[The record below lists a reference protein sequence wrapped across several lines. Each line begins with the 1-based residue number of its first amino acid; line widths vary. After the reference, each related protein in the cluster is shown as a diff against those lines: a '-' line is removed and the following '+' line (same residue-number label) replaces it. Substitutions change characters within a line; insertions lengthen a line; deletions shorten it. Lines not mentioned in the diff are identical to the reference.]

1 METNL
6 TVILPI
12 LTLDE
17 KEKDLFANA
26 VKSIEDQKVSVD
38 RLLIVVP
45 KNSEAKKTL
54 DSYDFTEEIK
64 NITTVVEND
73 GETDFCSQVNLGVE
87 NCETEWFSILELDD
101 IYSAIWFDNFVEY
114 REHYKEVDLFLP
126 IVLDVNDENKFLH
139 FSNEPVWARDFSE
152 KMGYVD
158 YDSLLNFPNF
168 QLCGSVIS
176 TESFKSVGDRLFFN
190 YEFLLRMSYYDMT
203 MMTMPK

>member
-6 TVILPI
+6 TVIIPV

-26 VKSIEDQKVSVD
+26 IKSIEDQKVGVEKI
-38 RLLIVVP
+38 LIVVP
-45 KNSEAKKTL
+45 KNSETKKTL
-54 DSYDFTEEIK
+54 DSYDFSDEIK
-64 NITTVVEND
+64 NIITIVEND
-73 GETDFCSQVNLGVE
+73 GDTDFSTQINVGVD
-87 NCETEWFSILELDD
+87 NCKTEWFSILEVDD
-101 IYSAIWFDNFVEY
+101 IYSAIWFDNFMVY

-152 KMGYVD
+152 KMGYID

-168 QLCGSVIS
+168 QVCGSIIK
-176 TESFKSVGDRLFFN
+176 TESFKSVGGLKSSVKMLFN
-190 YEFLLRMSYYDMT
+190 
-203 MMTMPK
+203 

>member
-87 NCETEWFSILELDD
+87 NCETEWFSIFIMRKVKSNKVFYCSKL
-101 IYSAIWFDNFVEY
+101 WFI
-114 REHYKEVDLFLP
+114 LS
-126 IVLDVNDENKFLH
+126 IIKFWWSSH
-139 FSNEPVWARDFSE
+139 
-152 KMGYVD
+152 
-158 YDSLLNFPNF
+158 
-168 QLCGSVIS
+168 
-176 TESFKSVGDRLFFN
+176 
-190 YEFLLRMSYYDMT
+190 
-203 MMTMPK
+203 